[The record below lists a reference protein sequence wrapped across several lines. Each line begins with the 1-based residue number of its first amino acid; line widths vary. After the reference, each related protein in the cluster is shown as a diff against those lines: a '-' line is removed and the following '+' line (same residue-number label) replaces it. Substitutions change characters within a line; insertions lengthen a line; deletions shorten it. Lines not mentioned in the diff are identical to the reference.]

1 MAADTTSTSTGAEYP
16 DLSHETLRELIG
28 HDVEVA
34 MIWAQTTDRVIGD
47 GNDMPWYL
55 PEDLKHF
62 KESTEGYPVVMGRT
76 SWEALEDPYRPLPKR
91 ENFVVT
97 SNADYSAP
105 GGHVH
110 TSLPESIAAA
120 TQWGDANRSADLS
133 NTVWILGGGKVYQQC
148 LPVADRIVVTEIEM
162 TAPERFQV
170 VAPEISPEEFDL
182 ETTEWMTSERG
193 HAVDDDQPLRYRFCV
208 WTRKKAGS

>member
-1 MAADTTSTSTGAEYP
+1 MTADATSTGVGSNYP

-47 GNDMPWYL
+47 GSDMPWYL

-97 SNADYSAP
+97 SNEDYDAP

-110 TSLPESIAAA
+110 TNLPESIAAA
-120 TQWGDANRSADLS
+120 TRWIDANNPGDLS
-133 NTVWILGGGKVYQQC
+133 NTVWILGGGTVYQQC
-148 LPVADRIVVTEIEM
+148 MPVADRIVVTEIEM

-170 VAPEISPEEFDL
+170 VAPEISPEEFTL
-182 ETTEWMTSERG
+182 EASEWMTSRRG

-208 WTRKKAGS
+208 WTRR